1 MVHPIDAVN
10 QKTIDVHKA
19 VDEPHFSA
27 TSYSAMALKNVN
39 TGVYFGHD
47 ALESIVNQCTDC

>member
-19 VDEPHFSA
+19 VSDPHFFTS
-27 TSYSAMALKNVN
+27 SYSATALKYVN

-47 ALESIVNQCTDC
+47 ALNSIVNQCTDC